1 MNGLLSKDTELGT
14 AGLATNIF
22 GFPQNSNF
30 VEYLVNC
37 LRENF
42 PTVSAT
48 LDKTGPSFVKEAFL
62 QFPFKKQI
70 VLIR

>member
-1 MNGLLSKDTELGT
+1 MKGLLSKETELGT
-14 AGLATNIF
+14 AGLATNVF
-22 GFPQNSNF
+22 GFPQHSNF
-30 VEYLVNC
+30 VEYLMKC

-62 QFPFKKQI
+62 QYPYSRKI